1 MKSIRILFLMM
12 VLLVWSNGLYSQNYR
27 VDINKSTLKWTGKKV
42 GGSHNGYVRLISGKI
57 SLKNKKVK
65 SGSFT
70 IDMKTISNADLG
82 NKSLNKK
89 LVDHLKSDDFFSVKK
104 FPTAKLILS
113 SSTEMSNNELE
124 VMGNLT
130 IKGKTHPISFKGRKS
145 GNILSAI
152 IVVDRAK
159 YDVRYGSGSFFEN
172 LGDKLIYDD
181 FTIEVKL
188 FIEEISK

>member
-42 GGSHNGYVRLISGKI
+42 GGSHNGHVRLISGKI
-57 SLKNKKVK
+57 SMKNKKVK

-130 IKGKTHPISFKGRKS
+130 IKGKTHPISFKGKKN